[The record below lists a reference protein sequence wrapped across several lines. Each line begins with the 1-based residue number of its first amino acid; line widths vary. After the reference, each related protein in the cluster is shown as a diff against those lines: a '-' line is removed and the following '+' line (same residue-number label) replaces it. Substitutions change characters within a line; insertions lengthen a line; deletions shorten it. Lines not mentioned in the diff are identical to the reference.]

1 MTQATEVTVTTRALV
16 TIALSAVL
24 LAACGGGTETAS
36 DDGAGAS
43 GESVE
48 VTGTDGLAFEPTQL
62 SAPAG
67 SVAFELTSEATVRH
81 TLAIE
86 GVSSGDPIVEA
97 EAGQTSSGTVTL
109 EPGTYT
115 FFCDVPGHR
124 EAGMEGTL
132 DISG

>member
-1 MTQATEVTVTTRALV
+1 MTTRTLL

-24 LAACGGGTETAS
+24 LAACGGGAETTP
-36 DDGAGAS
+36 DDGAAPNGDTTL
-43 GESVE
+43 E
-48 VTGTDGLAFEPTQL
+48 VTGTDGLAFDPEQL

-67 SVAFELTSEATVRH
+67 PVTFELTSEATVRH

-86 GVSSGDPIVEA
+86 GVNSNEPIVEA

-109 EPGTYT
+109 APGTYT

-124 EAGMEGTL
+124 QAGMEGTL
-132 DISG
+132 EVTG